1 MITATGALA
10 HDRFSLQARAL
21 SLVLASG
28 LLAAS
33 SWVSVPMPPVPMTM
47 QTLAVTLVGAA
58 LGPRLGAAAV
68 LLWLGQAA
76 AGLPVLAG
84 GTGGLAPFVG
94 PTAGYLL
101 AFPIAAACVG
111 ALVQAGWDARRPLA
125 AFAAMVIG
133 NGLCLAIGGAWLAA
147 LIGAEAAWASG
158 VAPFILGGA
167 LKAALGAALLC
178 GAGRAAPRAA

>member
-1 MITATGALA
+1 MISASGALA
-10 HDRFSLQARAL
+10 HDRFSVWACAL

-33 SWVSVPMPPVPMTM
+33 SWVSVPMIPVPMTM

-68 LLWLGQAA
+68 LVWLGQAA

-84 GTGGLAPFVG
+84 GSGGLTPFVG

-111 ALVQAGWDARRPLA
+111 GLVRAGWDARRPLA

-133 NGLCLAIGGAWLAA
+133 NGICLGLGGAWLAA
-147 LIGAEAAWASG
+147 LIGLEAAWASG
-158 VAPFILGGA
+158 VAPFVLGG
-167 LKAALGAALLC
+167 LVKAGLGAALLC
-178 GAGRAAPRAA
+178 GAGRAARRAP